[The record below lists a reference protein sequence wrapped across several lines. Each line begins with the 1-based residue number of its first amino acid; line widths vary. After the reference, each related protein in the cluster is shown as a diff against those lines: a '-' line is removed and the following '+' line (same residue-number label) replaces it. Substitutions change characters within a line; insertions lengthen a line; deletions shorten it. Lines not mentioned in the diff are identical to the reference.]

1 MFIIWSS
8 HRQQHAVAMT
18 MATAGGGGATQSTQ
32 SSFTAHTSQ
41 AAVTTGP
48 GSSSSSSSQE
58 GPHLEHAH
66 LAAGKI
72 APPPAPPP
80 TRLDYHVQRQSDKG
94 PTGNAPPTIS
104 PSCTPLPVPAPS
116 LAPLTSEGAAI
127 GTSSLEL
134 DELLQS
140 SSTEVSMETIQ
151 RIDVVTHHKRC
162 VEMFSREFSV
172 TWGGGSTHA
181 PVLYAVDQLSK
192 ELASKSECTW
202 FTCVYGFMF
211 IRLCVCA
218 CVYVRLW
225 LYIYVEC
232 VWECTC
238 MYMYVL
244 VRPLTVQL

>member
-1 MFIIWSS
+1 
-8 HRQQHAVAMT
+8 MT
-18 MATAGGGGATQSTQ
+18 MATAGGGGATQSMQ

-48 GSSSSSSSQE
+48 GSSSSSSQE

-80 TRLDYHVQRQSDKG
+80 TRLDYHVQRQSDKA
-94 PTGNAPPTIS
+94 PTGNAPPSIS
-104 PSCTPLPVPAPS
+104 PSCTLLPDPAPS
-116 LAPLTSEGAAI
+116 LAPLTSEGAV

-162 VEMFSREFSV
+162 VETYSREFSV

-192 ELASKSECTW
+192 ELASKSE
-202 FTCVYGFMF
+202 
-211 IRLCVCA
+211 
-218 CVYVRLW
+218 
-225 LYIYVEC
+225 
-232 VWECTC
+232 
-238 MYMYVL
+238 
-244 VRPLTVQL
+244 